1 MANSGEKSL
10 GLLTLEDYRLRAR
23 EVLSPEAWAFYDD
36 ATGRKVT
43 YRASSVAFDRYV
55 FRPRILRDVTKRS
68 LSTTILGQ
76 PISMPI
82 CIAPSANHRYAHP
95 EAEAATA
102 RGATDADT
110 LFILSSLANVSIAE
124 VGRSSR
130 SGLKWMQLYL
140 MKNQEH
146 TMHIVKEAEKAGF
159 QALVLTVDLP
169 VISYYSFLINEDNAT
184 SRYYNDPS
192 LRPVNLA
199 IDLPEV
205 HKAIHSGDTNIHYY
219 LGTQWQRP
227 MTWADVRWLK
237 SMTSLPIV
245 LKGILTGESARE
257 ASDAGVAGVIVS
269 AHGGRA
275 LDGVPAPIDVLS
287 EVVSAVKGQ
296 GLEVYLDGGVRCGT
310 DVLKALAMG
319 ARAVFIGRPAIW
331 GLACDGASGVKK
343 VLSILRNEFDSSLGL
358 AGCTGPHDIPESL
371 VIRKS
376 YL

>member
-1 MANSGEKSL
+1 MANGAEKS
-10 GLLTLEDYRLRAR
+10 LLTLEDFRLRAK
-23 EVLSPEAWAFYDD
+23 EVLSPEAWAYYDD

-43 YRASSVAFDRYV
+43 YRASSAAFDRYV
-55 FRPRILRDVTKRS
+55 IRPRILRDVTKRS

-95 EAEAATA
+95 EAEVATA

-110 LFILSSLANVSIAE
+110 LYTLSSLANVSIAE
-124 VGRSSR
+124 VGRSSG

-146 TMHIVKEAEKAGF
+146 TLHIVREAEKAGF

-169 VISYYSFLINEDNAT
+169 VISDYSFPVTDDSVT
-184 SRYYNDPS
+184 SRYYNDPL

-205 HKAIHSGDTNIHYY
+205 NEAIRSGDTNLRLY
-219 LGTQWQRP
+219 LDTQWHRP
-227 MTWADVRWLK
+227 MSWNDIKWLK
-237 SMTSLPIV
+237 SVTSLPIV
-245 LKGILTGESARE
+245 LKGILTGEAARE
-257 ASDAGVAGVIVS
+257 ASDAAVAGVIVS

-319 ARAVFIGRPAIW
+319 ARAVFIGRPAVW
-331 GLACDGASGVKK
+331 GLACDGAPGVSK

-358 AGCTGPHDIPESL
+358 SGCTGPHDIPEFL
-371 VIRKS
+371 VTRKS
-376 YL
+376 SL

>member
-1 MANSGEKSL
+1 MANGAEKS
-10 GLLTLEDYRLRAR
+10 LLTLEDFRLRAK
-23 EVLSPEAWAFYDD
+23 EVLSPEAWAYYDD

-43 YRASSVAFDRYV
+43 YRASSAAFDSYV
-55 FRPRILRDVTKRS
+55 IRPRILRDVTKRS

-95 EAEAATA
+95 EAEVATA

-110 LFILSSLANVSIAE
+110 LYTLSSLANVSIAE
-124 VGRSSR
+124 VGRSSG

-146 TMHIVKEAEKAGF
+146 TMHIVREAEKAGF

-169 VISYYSFLINEDNAT
+169 VISDYSFPVTDDSVT
-184 SRYYNDPS
+184 SRYYNDPL

-205 HKAIHSGDTNIHYY
+205 NKAIRSGDTNLRLY
-219 LGTQWQRP
+219 LDTQWHRP
-227 MTWADVRWLK
+227 MSWNDIKWLK
-237 SMTSLPIV
+237 SVTSLPIV
-245 LKGILTGESARE
+245 LKGILTGEAARE

-296 GLEVYLDGGVRCGT
+296 GLEVYLDGGVRCGS

-319 ARAVFIGRPAIW
+319 AKAVFIGRPAIW
-331 GLACDGASGVKK
+331 GLACDGAPGVSK

-358 AGCTGPHDIPESL
+358 SGCTGPHDIPEFL
-371 VIRKS
+371 VTRKS
-376 YL
+376 SL